1 MSSFDR
7 HYARLGRGES
17 DPCFRQYPEGV
28 RTVSG
33 SAAFDS
39 LAASRI
45 ACSGSVLVNG
55 ELAARQL
62 SVSGSLRAGTVS
74 CCDARIS
81 GSAVVAGPASF
92 GTLSVSGSMVIKEKV
107 DCSVC
112 ESSGSIEAE
121 EITTDSLEASGFI
134 MAEEVKCTRFNLEGG
149 GKVSIVRATDVRVN
163 RSPHRI
169 FLSFRRKDF
178 EFKEIIATETAELSM
193 AVGHLVAAKTV
204 KLGRGCRV
212 DLVYYV
218 DDYEVEE
225 GVSVGSANRVSSLDG
240 IEDGNG
246 S

>member
-17 DPCFRQYPEGV
+17 DPCSRQYPEGV

-33 SAAFDS
+33 SATFDS

-45 ACSGSVLVNG
+45 VCSG
-55 ELAARQL
+55 

-81 GSAVVAGPASF
+81 GSAVVEGPASF

-134 MAEEVKCTRFNLEGG
+134 RAEEVKCTRFHLEGG
-149 GKVSIVRATDVRVN
+149 GKVSIVRATDVRIN
-163 RSPHRI
+163 RSSHRI

-178 EFKEIIATETAELSM
+178 EFKEIIATGTAELSM